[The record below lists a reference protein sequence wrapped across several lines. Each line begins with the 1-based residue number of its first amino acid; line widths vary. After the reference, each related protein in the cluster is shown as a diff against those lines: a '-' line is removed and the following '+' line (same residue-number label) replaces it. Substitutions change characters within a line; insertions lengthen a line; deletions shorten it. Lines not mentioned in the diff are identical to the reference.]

1 MKITDIIAHP
11 ITGRWA
17 DDSFFGR
24 NIYSAVFIRI
34 RTDSELEGIGE
45 ATISYFTPESVAPM
59 VEFFKPSLVGQDPM
73 NVVRL
78 ARAMYDDAAFW
89 ARQGAGRSVIS
100 GIELALWDLVGKA
113 LHVPVCKLFGGPV
126 RDRIPMYASG
136 GSMLWPIERN
146 IEKVEFYMSYGF
158 RAAKLSTHFVETF
171 GDESGAAIRPK
182 SVELPHAKKIDTMC
196 ENFDNLRRRFGT
208 DFDFAIDGHEG
219 ATPHPIS
226 VSEAVEIAHAMA
238 PYRLRFYEEPL
249 AYTDLD
255 SYVELRRQSRIPIA
269 GGESMC
275 GLDGFHHLIARN
287 GVHLIQPDVG
297 FAGGLAETQRI
308 IHHCRSAQYRYGYPP
323 PAHRLGP
330 CSPHRGISR
339 PRRSPSNG
347 FERVIAPWSLQ
358 NDFMIDQLELKDGT
372 VGVPTAP
379 GLGVRIT
386 DELLE
391 KYRFQP
397 GTGER
402 T

>member
-113 LHVPVCKLFGGPV
+113 LHVPVCQLFGGPV

-182 SVELPHAKKIDTMC
+182 LVELPHAKKIDTMC

-308 IHHCRSAQYRYGYPP
+308 IHHAE
-323 PAHRLGP
+323 AHNIGTVIHTGASFGP
-330 CSPHRGISR
+330 VLAASWHLAAATQSVEWL
-339 PRRSPSNG
+339 
-347 FERVIAPWSLQ
+347 ERVIAPWSLQ

>member
-17 DDSFFGR
+17 DDPFFGR

-113 LHVPVCKLFGGPV
+113 LHVPVCQLFGGPV

-308 IHHCRSAQYRYGYPP
+308 IHHAE
-323 PAHRLGP
+323 AHNIGTVIHTGASFGP
-330 CSPHRGISR
+330 VLAASWHLAAATQSVEWL
-339 PRRSPSNG
+339 
-347 FERVIAPWSLQ
+347 ERVIAPWSLQ